1 MRAIQCILAPSFSRP
16 QESSSTYIQ
25 SQAFFSQ
32 EFLLLLYQSLL
43 LPFSFLVFV
52 LSSSVLVLVYLCS
65 YLNHLHSSLFKKK
78 NRAKLIIKK
87 TINIPHYLMM
97 SNMNP
102 NLLAREFS
110 MHKVMSQI
118 LISGQRFVCYFDFR
132 RELISF
138 HVIKFFMLMI

>member
-1 MRAIQCILAPSFSRP
+1 
-16 QESSSTYIQ
+16 
-25 SQAFFSQ
+25 
-32 EFLLLLYQSLL
+32 
-43 LPFSFLVFV
+43 
-52 LSSSVLVLVYLCS
+52 
-65 YLNHLHSSLFKKK
+65 
-78 NRAKLIIKK
+78 
-87 TINIPHYLMM
+87 MM